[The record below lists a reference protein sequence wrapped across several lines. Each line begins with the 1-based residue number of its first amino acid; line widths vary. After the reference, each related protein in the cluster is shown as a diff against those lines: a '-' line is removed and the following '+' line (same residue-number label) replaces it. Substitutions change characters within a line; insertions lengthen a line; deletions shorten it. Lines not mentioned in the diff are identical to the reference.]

1 MSDKISQTI
10 SKENI
15 LSDEFLNYF
24 CSSKYVYNEIILTK
38 FLNQMINITE
48 VLFDDEIE
56 KIKPITILKNLVNK
70 NYANTNFLNAINKV
84 AVSNK
89 IETFSLLEL
98 FTMLWWFSCKNIF
111 IFEQSYYYLQAK
123 NGNIGKILIQLN
135 KYIINKT

>member
-70 NYANTNFLNAINKV
+70 NYANTNF
-84 AVSNK
+84 
-89 IETFSLLEL
+89 
-98 FTMLWWFSCKNIF
+98 
-111 IFEQSYYYLQAK
+111 
-123 NGNIGKILIQLN
+123 
-135 KYIINKT
+135 